1 MRALVV
7 VGAIA
12 AVSAAAIALWLV
24 ITNGQRRAQVTLGSR
39 IYSDACASCH
49 GAKLEGQPNWQ
60 TPLPSGRLPAP
71 PHDATGHTWHH
82 SDDDLFTITRSG
94 MAALV
99 PGYASDMPIFATL
112 LADDEIRAALAFI
125 KDSWP
130 ARERAFQA
138 ARTERH
144 RE

>member
-1 MRALVV
+1 MRALVA

-12 AVSAAAIALWLV
+12 AVGAAAV
-24 ITNGQRRAQVTLGSR
+24 IGWFAVSDSARRAQVMLGSR
-39 IYSDACASCH
+39 IYSDGCASCH

-130 ARERAFQA
+130 ERERAYQD
-138 ARTERH
+138 ARSRVS
-144 RE
+144 R